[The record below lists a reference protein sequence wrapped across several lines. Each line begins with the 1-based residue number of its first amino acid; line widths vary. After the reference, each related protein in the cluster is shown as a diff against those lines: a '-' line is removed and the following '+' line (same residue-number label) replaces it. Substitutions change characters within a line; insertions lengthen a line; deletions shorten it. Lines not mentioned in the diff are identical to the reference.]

1 MNNFDDFFEQ
11 KLNEEQQFPN
21 SGANWGK
28 LSQQLQS
35 HDLIVHTVARKVL
48 VWKIAAAAALIGTI
62 ASTALLYQTRK
73 ENKQLEHTIAQYQ
86 QLEKMPSTPLAQ
98 IPAAPDTLSM
108 AAPNAQQAVASNQ
121 IPVRPY
127 ASKSLA
133 KAAKSLKTPELTPSG
148 GTSTSSASKQ
158 TATAQA
164 ANQEIDTQTG
174 RALSVNQEITAQT
187 AALLAAQNQI
197 TQLQEQVDSL
207 QKALTEAKASSVRP
221 AIMATLAL
229 LPAYD
234 RKTAQKP
241 DRQPAAVAYQPKQI
255 QPFKSSDRWRAGVQA
270 QLGYVTPRATGVS
283 GLKGSG
289 FNVAYSPVRNWWLT
303 ASADWLHFNIQT
315 DTVLKRLR
323 LPDPPMMNPSHHY
336 DQLEEISSSQRQ
348 QQYALGVRYVVPLR
362 ARLRPTLRVAHVW
375 THVAP
380 ATVTFRFKDTN
391 HPGGPHQN
399 DPDYFFIKTAAH
411 TFGNTWRFGAGL
423 ERSLGRWGLQFTA
436 DYAKQFTARTKA
448 NNVIYLNAGLQYR
461 IN

>member
-28 LSQQLQS
+28 LTQQLQS
-35 HDLIVHTVARKVL
+35 HDLVLHTVARKVL

-73 ENKQLEHTIAQYQ
+73 ENRQLEQTIAQYQ
-86 QLEKMPSTPLAQ
+86 QLEKVPSTPLAQ

-108 AAPNAQQAVASNQ
+108 AAPNAQQAGASNQ

-127 ASKSLA
+127 ASKSA
-133 KAAKSLKTPELTPSG
+133 DNAAKSLKKPELTPSG
-148 GTSTSSASKQ
+148 GTATSSESKQ
-158 TATAQA
+158 TVP
-164 ANQEIDTQTG
+164 G
-174 RALSVNQEITAQT
+174 RAANQEITAQT

-207 QKALTEAKASSVRP
+207 QKALTEAKASSVQP
-221 AIMATLAL
+221 AIMATLAP
-229 LPAYD
+229 LPVYD

-270 QLGYVTPRATGVS
+270 QLGYVTPRTTGVS

-315 DTVLKRLR
+315 DTVLKRFR

-423 ERSLGRWGLQFTA
+423 ERSFGRWGLQFTA
-436 DYAKQFTARTKA
+436 DYAKQYTARTKA
-448 NNVIYLNAGLQYR
+448 NNVVYLNAGLQYR

>member
-1 MNNFDDFFEQ
+1 MNNFDDFFE
-11 KLNEEQQFPN
+11 KELNEEQQFPN

-35 HDLIVHTVARKVL
+35 HDLVLHAVARKVL
-48 VWKIAAAAALIGTI
+48 AWKIAAAAALIGTI

-73 ENKQLEHTIAQYQ
+73 ENRQLEQTIAQYQ
-86 QLEKMPSTPLAQ
+86 QMEKVPSTPLAQ

-127 ASKSLA
+127 ASKSA
-133 KAAKSLKTPELTPSG
+133 NNAAKSLKTLELTPSG
-148 GTSTSSASKQ
+148 GTATSTESKQ

-164 ANQEIDTQTG
+164 ANQEI
-174 RALSVNQEITAQT
+174 TAQT
-187 AALLAAQNQI
+187 AELLAAQNQI
-197 TQLQEQVDSL
+197 AQLQEQVDSL
-207 QKALTEAKASSVRP
+207 QKALTEAKASSVQP
-221 AIMATLAL
+221 VIMATLAS

-241 DRQPAAVAYQPKQI
+241 DRQPDVVAYQPKQI
-255 QPFKSSDRWRAGVQA
+255 QPFKASDRWCAGVQA

-283 GLKGSG
+283 VLKGSG

-391 HPGGPHQN
+391 HPGGPHPN

-423 ERSLGRWGLQFTA
+423 ERSFGRWGLHFTA

-448 NNVIYLNAGLQYR
+448 SDAIYLNAGLQYR